1 MKRRTRTVLIVV
13 GIVVVLAVVIGL
25 NLGKKDSGE
34 EVRVRTVDY
43 GSILSRVSA
52 TGELR
57 ARFQVSL
64 QAQVMGNVERLLVQE
79 GDWVDR
85 GDLLLRL
92 DRRTYDAQLVQARSR
107 FTQAKLSHARVESL
121 YARELVSDEQHE
133 ASKATFE
140 MTRAQYSE
148 AQDRYEKTSIRAPI
162 SGTVVQVNVEEGE
175 TVIVGT
181 MNNVGT
187 VIMVVAD
194 MSSMQANI
202 KVDET
207 DVVELKPGLAA
218 EVQVDALPDTAF
230 TGLVTKVGYM
240 PVQDLMS
247 AAEEGTDFEVEVTLD
262 STVSELRPGMTASVD
277 ITTTRLDSVLVIP
290 IQAMGR
296 REFEGEEQETVFV
309 VEDGKARLRPVETGT
324 SSDTEIEVTGG
335 LEQGDKV
342 ITGPYKVLSKL
353 TDGRTVNPE
362 EEEEPGEDEDEQG
375 PREVRVRI
383 GG

>member
-1 MKRRTRTVLIVV
+1 M
-13 GIVVVLAVVIGL
+13 A
-25 NLGKKDSGE
+25 
-34 EVRVRTVDY
+34 
-43 GSILSRVSA
+43 
-52 TGELR
+52 
-57 ARFQVSL
+57 
-64 QAQVMGNVERLLVQE
+64 
-79 GDWVDR
+79 
-85 GDLLLRL
+85 
-92 DRRTYDAQLVQARSR
+92 
-107 FTQAKLSHARVESL
+107 
-121 YARELVSDEQHE
+121 
-133 ASKATFE
+133 
-140 MTRAQYSE
+140 RAQYSE
-148 AQDRYEKTSIRAPI
+148 AQDRYEKTSIRSPI

-194 MSSMQANI
+194 MSNMQANI
-202 KVDET
+202 EVDET
-207 DVVELKPGLAA
+207 DVVELEPGLAA
-218 EVQVDALPDTAF
+218 EVQVDALPDTTL
-230 TGLVTKVGYM
+230 TGRVTKVGYM

-247 AAEEGTDFEVEVTLD
+247 GVEGEGTDFEVEVTID

-277 ITTTRLDSVLVIP
+277 IVTARLDSVLVIP

-309 VEDGKARLRPVETGT
+309 VEDGKARLRPVKTGT
-324 SSDTEIEVTGG
+324 SSDTEIEVVGG
-335 LEQGDKV
+335 LEQGEQV

-353 TDGRTVNPE
+353 TDGRRVNPE